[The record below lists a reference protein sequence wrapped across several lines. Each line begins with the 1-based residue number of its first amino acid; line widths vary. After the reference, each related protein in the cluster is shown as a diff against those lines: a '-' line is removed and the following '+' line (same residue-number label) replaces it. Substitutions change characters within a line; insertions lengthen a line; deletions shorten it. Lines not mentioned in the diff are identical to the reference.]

1 MPLIKSLDLPG
12 GMGQHFF
19 FDAGN
24 GDCVA
29 FFWFADAPDRVP
41 GISSPEA
48 IPGIGEIVSAVST
61 MNHLAFHVPAEKFD
75 EYRQRLKDKGV
86 RVGPVLNHDE
96 SEAQVSPTVHPG
108 VYVRSFYFHD
118 PDGITLEFA
127 CWTKEFT
134 EDDTRR
140 RRRPRRTADRRVP
153 AGRSAAMRDGVVSD
167 AQIAAMSAAERRELI
182 TRLERPIGELVTES
196 GFVRMRRVRL
206 VLMAGAIVG
215 LIPWIVYLSITLPDR
230 YIANNWTATWVGF
243 DILLLLFMAST
254 AVLGLLRRQLLI
266 LTAFTTGVLLV
277 CDAWFDVMTAAPAD
291 RWLSVLTAILGELPL
306 AAVLITGALRILR
319 LTASRLYVLDP
330 GMPLWRIPLL
340 P

>member
-1 MPLIKSLDLPG
+1 MP
-12 GMGQHFF
+12 
-19 FDAGN
+19 
-24 GDCVA
+24 
-29 FFWFADAPDRVP
+29 
-41 GISSPEA
+41 
-48 IPGIGEIVSAVST
+48 
-61 MNHLAFHVPAEKFD
+61 
-75 EYRQRLKDKGV
+75 
-86 RVGPVLNHDE
+86 
-96 SEAQVSPTVHPG
+96 
-108 VYVRSFYFHD
+108 
-118 PDGITLEFA
+118 
-127 CWTKEFT
+127 
-134 EDDTRR
+134 
-140 RRRPRRTADRRVP
+140 
-153 AGRSAAMRDGVVSD
+153 DGVVSD

-196 GFVRMRRVRL
+196 TFVRMRRVRL

-243 DILLLLFMAST
+243 DVLLLLFMAST

-291 RWLSVLTAILGELPL
+291 RWLSVLTATLGELPL

-319 LTASRLYVLDP
+319 LTATRLYVLDP